1 MNKPLMSLLFPFL
14 KPKYAIRHERPLN
27 PIALPKDDAAHYWAQ
42 SEWWYYTGRLTDQN
56 GRAFGFELTFF
67 KRITGEDTALFLP
80 IPAHWLRDVG
90 MVSHFAVTDLNE
102 GRFAYKTI
110 HNLFRGWRADPDGY
124 HVAIGGWSARK
135 HDETHLLSARME
147 DYRIELSL
155 VPKKPPVLHGK
166 DGIVG
171 KGGGHANYY
180 YSYSHMDVGG
190 TITTGGRSNP
200 VVGKAWMDHEYGTIS
215 VGKREQGWD
224 WFGIRLDDGSE
235 LMVNLIRDPRDES
248 ITLFGTY
255 VDERGRTTLLSDT
268 DLRVLTKAF
277 WYSHRT
283 HSRYPAAW
291 EIRVAP
297 LDFVLDIRPLIAEQ
311 ELVTRPIPY
320 WEGIVGVAGTRGSRP
335 VTGHGYVELVG
346 YSNKTYFHKYSAWIS
361 ENSGPS
367 AGRDADGDRPRKAA
381 VRRSAQEDG
390 P

>member
-1 MNKPLMSLLFPFL
+1 MSLFFPFL
-14 KPKYAIRHERPLN
+14 RPKYAIRHERPQE
-27 PIALPKDDAAHYWAQ
+27 PVVLPRDDAAHYWAQ
-42 SEWWYYTGRLTDQN
+42 SEWWYYTGRLTDQD
-56 GRAFGFELTFF
+56 GRDFGFELTFF
-67 KRITGEDTALFLP
+67 KRITSEDTALFLP

-90 MVSHFAVTDLNE
+90 MVSHFAVTDLE
-102 GRFAYKTI
+102 HGRFAYKTV
-110 HNLFRGWRADPDGY
+110 HNLFGNWKADPDDY
-124 HVAIGGWSARK
+124 HVAIGRWSARK
-135 HDETHLLSARME
+135 HNETHILSARME
-147 DYRIELSL
+147 GYRIDLELA
-155 VPKKPPVLHGK
+155 PTKPPVLHGQ

-180 YSYSHMDVGG
+180 YSYSHMEIGG
-190 TITTGGRSNP
+190 TITVGGRSRP
-200 VVGKAWMDHEYGTIS
+200 VGGKAWMDHEYGTIS

-248 ITLFGTY
+248 MTLFGTY
-255 VDERGRTTLLSDT
+255 VDNRGRPTRLSDA

-291 EIRVAP
+291 EIRVGP
-297 LDFVLDIRPLIAEQ
+297 LGLVLDIKPLLAEQ

-320 WEGIVGVAGTRGSRP
+320 WEGIVGVTGMRGSRP

-346 YSNKTYFHKYSAWIS
+346 YSNKTYFHRYSAWIS
-361 ENSGPS
+361 ENNGPPLLDE
-367 AGRDADGDRPRKAA
+367 AEGDRPQKAA
-381 VRRSAQEDG
+381 DERAATREG